1 MSLLK
6 QQLNSAQPKKYVAY
20 MRVSTKDQDYGI
32 EAQHEA
38 LLSYAP
44 VAFYI
49 DKVSG
54 KRISNR
60 EQLNAALEH
69 CKEENATLLFYKI
82 DRLARDVESIFQI
95 RNSGIS
101 LHCHEFPELN
111 TFTLGTLAAVAQYER
126 EQISKRT
133 KDGLAMARKNGKK
146 IGATGHKVRTYK
158 KFREN
163 GKKSTG
169 GKVVHKAAIRRNASL
184 ANAVYQLVAVDG
196 LTFLEASMKLNQL
209 GFKAPK
215 GGTMFV
221 TTVTRLFKY
230 GQELE
235 EERVRKAEAGLV

>member
-1 MSLLK
+1 MKKHK
-6 QQLNSAQPKKYVAY
+6 QPKGVPGKKYVAY

-38 LLSYAP
+38 LLAYAP

-49 DKVSG
+49 DRVSG

-60 EQLNAALEH
+60 EQLNAALDH
-69 CKEENATLLFYKI
+69 CKAIDGTLLFYKI
-82 DRLARDVESIFQI
+82 DRLGRDVESIFQI
-95 RNSGIS
+95 KNSGID
-101 LHCHEFPELN
+101 LYCLEMPELN
-111 TFTLGTLAAVAQYER
+111 TFTLGMLATFAQHER

-163 GKKSTG
+163 GKKSGG
-169 GKVVHKAAIRRNASL
+169 GKTVHRAAVRRHASL

-235 EERVRKAEAGLV
+235 AERVKAAEASMV